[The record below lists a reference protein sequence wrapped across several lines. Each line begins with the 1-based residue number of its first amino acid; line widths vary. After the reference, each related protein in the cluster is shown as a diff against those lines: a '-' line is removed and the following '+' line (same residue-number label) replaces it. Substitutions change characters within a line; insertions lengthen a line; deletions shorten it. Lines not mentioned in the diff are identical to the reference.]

1 MSDEAVRAQYEAYPY
16 PVRDPA
22 DEAKR
27 LITGSPSHIDE
38 LNHYVFG
45 GRRDFAKPFRALVA
59 GGGTGDATIMLA
71 QQLANAGCPAEVVY
85 VDTSEASRAV
95 AEARAQVRGLDNVR
109 FEHLSLLDLPASGLG
124 PFDYIDCCGVL
135 HHLED
140 PEQGLGALVRVLA
153 DDGGMGLMLYGE
165 LGRTGVYP
173 MQEMMRTLAA
183 EEPAPARLETTR
195 LLLKQLPATNWLRRN
210 PFLADHLKQGDA
222 GLYDLF
228 LHARDRAY
236 RVPEIDCMTA
246 SAGMRIVAFIEPAFY
261 DPASYLAD
269 PELLA
274 RLEHRPWIERCAFAE
289 LLAGNIRKHV
299 FYVVK
304 QRNRVRLPD
313 PENPEVVPI
322 LRDLDGAAFA
332 KGFKRGA
339 AMTASI
345 DGIPFRRPLPPLT
358 GSILPHVNGR
368 RSLQEIHAG
377 IIGASPNVSWETF
390 GADFT
395 QLFSALN
402 GLGKMYLRCPSG
414 AMD

>member
-1 MSDEAVRAQYEAYPY
+1 MSDEAVRAQYESYPY

-27 LITGSPSHIDE
+27 LITGSPGHLDE

-45 GRRDFAKPFRALVA
+45 GRHDFAKPFRVLVA

-71 QQLANAGCPAEVVY
+71 QQLANAGCPAEVVH
-85 VDTSEASRAV
+85 VDVSEASRTIA
-95 AEARAQVRGLDNVR
+95 AARADVRGLNTVR
-109 FEHLSLLDLPASGLG
+109 FEPLSLLDLPASGLG

-140 PEQGLGALVRVLA
+140 PGEGLRALVRVLA

-183 EEPAPARLETTR
+183 DAMEPAQSRLETAKR
-195 LLLKQLPATNWLRRN
+195 LLKQLP
-210 PFLADHLKQGDA
+210 
-222 GLYDLF
+222 

-236 RVPEIDCMTA
+236 RVPEIARLATA
-246 SAGMRIVAFIEPAFY
+246 AHLRIVALIEPAFY
-261 DPASYLAD
+261 DPASYLGD

-274 RLEHRPWIERCAFAE
+274 RLANRPWIERCAFAE

-299 FYVVK
+299 FYAVK
-304 QRNRVRLPD
+304 EGNPVLPPD
-313 PENPEVVPI
+313 PRDPNAVPV

-332 KGFKRGA
+332 NGFKPGA
-339 AMTASI
+339 ALTANV
-345 DGIPFRRPLPPLT
+345 DGITFRRPLPPLT
-358 GSILPHVNGR
+358 GAILPLVDGR
-368 RSLQEIHAG
+368 HSLGEIHAG
-377 IIGASPNVSWETF
+377 IVGVHLGVSWETF
-390 GADFT
+390 ATEFVA
-395 QLFSALN
+395 LFSALN
-402 GLGKMYLRCPSG
+402 GLGKMYLRLI
-414 AMD
+414 DQRTR

>member
-1 MSDEAVRAQYEAYPY
+1 MSDEAVREQYEAYPY
-16 PVRDPA
+16 PVRAPA

-59 GGGTGDATIMLA
+59 GGGTGDAAIMLA
-71 QQLANAGCPAEVVY
+71 QQLANAGCPAEVIY

-95 AEARAQVRGLDNVR
+95 AEARARVRGLDNIR
-109 FEHLSLLDLPASGLG
+109 FEHLSLLDLPASGLE

-140 PEQGLGALVRVLA
+140 PEQGLQALVRVLA
-153 DDGGMGLMLYGE
+153 DGGGMGLMLYGE

-183 EEPAPARLETTR
+183 DAPAASRLEMAR
-195 LLLKQLPATNWLRRN
+195 RVLKQLPATNWLRRN
-210 PFLADHLKQGDA
+210 PFLADHMAQGDA

-236 RVPEIDCMTA
+236 RVPEIARMTA
-246 SAGMRIVAFIEPAFY
+246 SAGLRIATFIEPAFY
-261 DPASYLAD
+261 DPASYLTD
-269 PELLA
+269 PKLLA
-274 RLEHRPWIERCAFAE
+274 RLEHQPWIERCAFAE

-304 QRNRVRLPD
+304 ERNPVRLPD
-313 PENPEVVPI
+313 PGKPEVVPI

-332 KGFKRGA
+332 KGFMPGA
-339 AMTASI
+339 ALTANI
-345 DGIPFRRPLPPLT
+345 DGINFRRPLPPLT
-358 GSILPHVNGR
+358 GAILPQIDGQC
-368 RSLQEIHAG
+368 SLAEIYRK
-377 IIGASPNVSWETF
+377 IGSTKRVVARETF
-390 GADFT
+390 RAEFAA
-395 QLFSALN
+395 LFSALN
-402 GLGKMYLRCPSG
+402 GLGKMYLRCPDG
-414 AMD
+414 AKN

>member
-1 MSDEAVRAQYEAYPY
+1 MNDEAVRAQYEAYPY

-22 DEAKR
+22 DEARR

-45 GRRDFAKPFRALVA
+45 GRRDFTRPFRALVA

-71 QQLANAGCPAEVVY
+71 QQLTDAGCPAEVVY
-85 VDTSEASRAV
+85 VDVSEASRAV
-95 AEARAQVRGLDNVR
+95 AEARAKARGLDNVR
-109 FEHLSLLDLPASGLG
+109 FEHLSLLDLPTSGLG

-140 PEQGLGALVRVLA
+140 PGHGLRALADVLA
-153 DDGGMGLMLYGE
+153 DGGGMGLMLYGE

-173 MQEMMRTLAA
+173 MQEMMRALAA
-183 EEPAPARLETTR
+183 DELARSRLDVTR
-195 LLLKQLPATNWLRRN
+195 QLLSQLPPTNWLRRN
-210 PFLADHLKQGDA
+210 PFLADHLAQGDA

-236 RVPEIDCMTA
+236 RVPEIARMTA
-246 SAGMRIVAFIEPAFY
+246 SACLRIVTFIEPAFY
-261 DPASYLAD
+261 DPASYLTD
-269 PELLA
+269 SKLLA

-304 QRNRVRLPD
+304 EGNPVRLAD
-313 PENPEVVPI
+313 PGQPHAVPI
-322 LRDLDGAAFA
+322 LRDLDGEAFA
-332 KGFKRGA
+332 KGFKPGA
-339 AMTASI
+339 AMTATV

-358 GSILPHVNGR
+358 GAILPQIDGR
-368 RSLQEIHAG
+368 RTVREVHVALIKDDSKL
-377 IIGASPNVSWETF
+377 SWETF
-390 GADFT
+390 SAEFT
-395 QLFSALN
+395 RLFSALN
-402 GLGKMYLRCPSG
+402 GLGKMYLRI
-414 AMD
+414 ARN

>member
-1 MSDEAVRAQYEAYPY
+1 MSDEAVRAQYESYPY

-22 DEAKR
+22 DEVWR
-27 LITGSPSHIDE
+27 LITGSPGPIDE

-45 GRRDFAKPFRALVA
+45 GRRDFAKPFRVLVA

-85 VDTSEASRAV
+85 VDVSAASRTV
-95 AEARAQVRGLDNVR
+95 AAARAEVRGLDSVR

-140 PEQGLGALVRVLA
+140 PGEGLRALAQVLA

-183 EEPAPARLETTR
+183 DAPAPERLETTR
-195 LLLKQLPATNWLRRN
+195 RLLKQLPATNWLRRN
-210 PFLADHLKQGDA
+210 PLLRDHIEQGDA

-236 RVPEIDCMTA
+236 RVPEIARLATA
-246 SAGMRIVAFIEPAFY
+246 AHLRIVALIEPAFY
-261 DPASYLAD
+261 HPASYLGD

-274 RLEHRPWIERCAFAE
+274 RLANRPWIERCAFAE
-289 LLAGNIRKHV
+289 QLAGNIRKHV
-299 FYVVK
+299 FYAVK
-304 QRNRVRLPD
+304 EGNPVLPPD
-313 PENPEVVPI
+313 PGDPNAVPV
-322 LRDLDGAAFA
+322 LRDLDGKAFA
-332 KGFKRGA
+332 NGFKPGA
-339 AMTASI
+339 ALTATI
-345 DGIPFRRPLPPLT
+345 DGITFRRPLPPLT
-358 GSILPHVNGR
+358 GAILPHIDGR
-368 RSLQEIHAG
+368 RTLRDIHVD
-377 IIGASPNVSWETF
+377 ILRTSPKISWETF
-390 GADFT
+390 GGDVT
-395 QLFSALN
+395 RLFSALN
-402 GLGKMYLRCPSG
+402 GLGKMYLRIPT
-414 AMD
+414 

>member
-1 MSDEAVRAQYEAYPY
+1 MSDLAVRAQYESYPY

-27 LITGSPSHIDE
+27 LITGSPGHIDE

-59 GGGTGDATIMLA
+59 GGGTGDATIMVA

-85 VDTSEASRAV
+85 VDVSEASRAV
-95 AEARAQVRGLDNVR
+95 AEARAKIRGLDNVR
-109 FEHLSLLDLPASGLG
+109 FEHLSLLDLPESGLG

-140 PEQGLGALVRVLA
+140 PGEGLRALVEVLA
-153 DDGGMGLMLYGE
+153 DSGGMGLMLYGE

-173 MQEMMRTLAA
+173 MQEMMRTLATNDA
-183 EEPAPARLETTR
+183 APNRLDVTR
-195 LLLKQLPATNWLRRN
+195 RLLKQLPATNWLRRN
-210 PFLADHLKQGDA
+210 PFLADHLAQGDA

-236 RVPEIDCMTA
+236 RVPEISQLA
-246 SAGMRIVAFIEPAFY
+246 AAAGLRIVTFIEPAFY
-261 DPASYLAD
+261 DPTSYIAD

-274 RLEHRPWIERCAFAE
+274 RLEHRPWIERCALAE

-304 QRNRVRLPD
+304 EGDPVALPGPD
-313 PENPEVVPI
+313 LPQAVPL
-322 LRDLDGAAFA
+322 LRDLDGTALA
-332 KGFKRGA
+332 KGFKPGA
-339 AMTASI
+339 AMTASV
-345 DGIPFRRPLPPLT
+345 DGVTFRRPLPPLT
-358 GSILPHVNGR
+358 SAILPRIEGR
-368 RSLQEIHAG
+368 HTLREIHADIAG
-377 IIGASPNVSWETF
+377 SNPSVSWEIF
-390 GADFT
+390 HADFT

-402 GLGKMYLRCPSG
+402 GLGKMYLRVPG
-414 AMD
+414 R